1 MITTTHQFD
10 WVLTQNPDAV
20 FVHNFRLHK
29 GTTKQALSS
38 KQRKVSGDKFTPQY
52 QLQGVDKTKQKAYKF
67 NTKAIPELFMWPI
80 RERVSDIERF
90 FSTFFVRGLFAY
102 GIGYGIA
109 YVVGGTVLWPFT
121 LGASVFIA
129 SGQETVD
136 KYSDLI
142 QYAQNPNIVP
152 HSKTPI
158 LIEV

>member
-1 MITTTHQFD
+1 M
-10 WVLTQNPDAV
+10 TQNPDAV

-29 GTTKQALSS
+29 GTTKQTKNS
-38 KQRKVSGDKFTPQY
+38 KQRKLEGDTPIPQY
-52 QLQGVDKTKQKAYKF
+52 QLQGVDKTKRNQYRF
-67 NTKAIPELFMWPI
+67 NVKAIPDLFMWPI

-129 SGQETVD
+129 SGQETVG